1 MTADDGRGTRDDR
14 RQTTND
20 VPSVAPAGAVP
31 ARQRLTPWPIG
42 LRVAVLVLVIIA
54 LVAPLIIW
62 RGQIAAF
69 ANRETILAAVAWAGP
84 WGPTILIGL
93 IILQTIVAPIP
104 GQALG
109 LAAGYL
115 YGFWGGLLYG
125 WLGTV
130 IGSVLAICIARFAGR
145 PLVARL
151 VRPEVLERLDRFAAG
166 RGLLFFFLV
175 FLIPGLPDDV
185 LCFVAGLTRLPILAL
200 VALVAVARVPG
211 IAAAIWVGASAE
223 RMSWQ
228 LWAVLGVLAAVV
240 ALIAWRFGD
249 RLEEK
254 LLALV
259 KRST

>member
-1 MTADDGRGTRDDR
+1 MTADDGRGTTDEG
-14 RQTTND
+14 RQTTNGA
-20 VPSVAPAGAVP
+20 PSVSPASAVP
-31 ARQRLTPWPIG
+31 ARRRLAPWSVG
-42 LRVAVLVLVIIA
+42 LRVTVLVLVIIA
-54 LVAPLIIW
+54 LVAPLILF
-62 RGQIAAF
+62 REQIAAF
-69 ANRETILAAVAWAGP
+69 ANRETIFAAVAWAGP
-84 WGPTILIGL
+84 WGPAILIGL

-130 IGSVLAICIARFAGR
+130 TGSVLAICIARFAGR

-211 IAAAIWVGASAE
+211 IAAAIWLGASAE

-240 ALIAWRFGD
+240 VLIAWRFGD

>member
-1 MTADDGRGTRDDR
+1 MLA
-14 RQTTND
+14 
-20 VPSVAPAGAVP
+20 
-31 ARQRLTPWPIG
+31 L
-42 LRVAVLVLVIIA
+42 IIVA
-54 LVAPLIIW
+54 LVTPLILF
-62 RGQIAAF
+62 REQIAAF
-69 ANRETILAAVAWAGP
+69 ANRETILGTVKMAGP
-84 WGPTILIGL
+84 WGPVILIGL

-104 GQALG
+104 GQVLG

-130 IGSVLAICIARFAGR
+130 TGSVLAMCIARFAGR

-151 VRPEVLERLDRFAAG
+151 VRPDVLERLDRFAAG

-185 LCFVAGLTRLPILAL
+185 FCFVAGLTRLPILAL

-211 IAAAIWVGASAE
+211 MAASIWLGASAQ

-228 LWAVLGVLAAVV
+228 VWVALGGLSAVV
-240 ALIAWRFGD
+240 AWVAWRFGD
-249 RLEEK
+249 RLEAK
-254 LLALV
+254 LLELV

>member
-1 MTADDGRGTRDDR
+1 MTADKGRRTEDEGQKPDDA
-14 RQTTND
+14 Q
-20 VPSVAPAGAVP
+20 SAAPAITAP
-31 ARQRLTPWPIG
+31 ARQRLAPWPIG
-42 LRVAVLVLVIIA
+42 LRVAVLLLVVIA
-54 LVAPLIIW
+54 LAAPLILF
-62 RGQIAAF
+62 REQIAAF
-69 ANRETILAAVAWAGP
+69 ANRETILAAVERVGP
-84 WGPTILIGL
+84 WGPAILIGL

-115 YGFWGGLLYG
+115 YGFWSGLLYG

-130 IGSVLAICIARFAGR
+130 IGSVLAMCIARIAGR

-151 VRPEVLERLDRFAAG
+151 VRPDVLERLDRFAAG

-211 IAAAIWVGASAE
+211 IAASIWLGASAE
-223 RMSWQ
+223 RMNWQ
-228 LWAVLGVLAAVV
+228 VWVVLGGLAAVV
-240 ALIAWRFGD
+240 ALAAWRFGD

-254 LLALV
+254 LLELV
-259 KRST
+259 KRLT

>member
-1 MTADDGRGTRDDR
+1 MG
-14 RQTTND
+14 
-20 VPSVAPAGAVP
+20 V
-31 ARQRLTPWPIG
+31 
-42 LRVAVLVLVIIA
+42 RVAVLLLVGVA
-54 LVAPLIIW
+54 LVAPLLLFQE
-62 RGQIAAF
+62 QIASF

-84 WGPTILIGL
+84 WGPAILISL
-93 IILQTIVAPIP
+93 IALQTIVAPIP
-104 GQALG
+104 GQAFG

-151 VRPEVLERLDRFAAG
+151 VRPDVLERLDRFAAG

-185 LCFVAGLTRLPILAL
+185 LCFMAGLTRLPIVAL

-211 IAAAIWVGASAE
+211 IAAATWVGASAE

-228 LWAVLGVLAAVV
+228 LWAVLGATAAA
-240 ALIAWRFGD
+240 ALIVWRFGE

-254 LLALV
+254 LLTLV
-259 KRST
+259 RRST

>member
-1 MTADDGRGTRDDR
+1 MIADEGRKTEDEGRRADDVR
-14 RQTTND
+14 
-20 VPSVAPAGAVP
+20 SAAPAVTP
-31 ARQRLTPWPIG
+31 STRQRLAPWPLG
-42 LRVAVLVLVIIA
+42 LRVAMLALIIIA
-54 LVAPLIIW
+54 LVTPLILF
-62 RGQIAAF
+62 REQIAAF
-69 ANRETILAAVAWAGP
+69 ANRETILGTVKMAGP
-84 WGPTILIGL
+84 WGPVILIGL

-104 GQALG
+104 GQVLG

-130 IGSVLAICIARFAGR
+130 TGSVLAMCIARFAGR

-151 VRPEVLERLDRFAAG
+151 VRPDVLERLDRFAAG

-185 LCFVAGLTRLPILAL
+185 FCFVAGLTRLPILAL

-211 IAAAIWVGASAE
+211 IAASIWLGASAE
-223 RMSWQ
+223 RMSWPV
-228 LWAVLGVLAAVV
+228 WAVLGGLAAVV
-240 ALIAWRFGD
+240 ALVACRFGD
-249 RLEEK
+249 RLEAK
-254 LLALV
+254 LLELV

>member
-1 MTADDGRGTRDDR
+1 MVADEGQKTEDQGRTADV
-14 RQTTND
+14 
-20 VPSVAPAGAVP
+20 VPSAASEVTAPA
-31 ARQRLTPWPIG
+31 RRRLAPWPLG
-42 LRVAVLVLVIIA
+42 LRVAMLLLVIIA
-54 LVAPLIIW
+54 LAAPLILF
-62 RGQIAAF
+62 REQIAAF

-84 WGPTILIGL
+84 WGPAILIGL

-130 IGSVLAICIARFAGR
+130 AGSVLAICLARFAGR

-211 IAAAIWVGASAE
+211 IAAAIWLGASAE
-223 RMSWQ
+223 RMGWQ
-228 LWAVLGVLAAVV
+228 VWAVLGGLAAVV
-240 ALIAWRFGD
+240 ALVAWRFGG

-254 LLALV
+254 LLELLN
-259 KRST
+259 RST